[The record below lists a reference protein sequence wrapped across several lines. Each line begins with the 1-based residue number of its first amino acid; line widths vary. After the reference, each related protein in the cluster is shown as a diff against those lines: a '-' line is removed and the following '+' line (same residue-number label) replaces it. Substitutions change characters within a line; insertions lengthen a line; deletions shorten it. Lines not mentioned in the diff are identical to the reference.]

1 MFSNEYPIASA
12 FIDQLEEFFDVSHLI
27 SHNSVDKTETLV
39 SRRGLQFSRSN
50 LPGYPQSALMT
61 ELLHKAFKSGADLV
75 VPLDFDEFLPF
86 ENRKTFENYLKE
98 CGEIDVLEFKWRNIF
113 PRNLGDPD
121 MFSKKFCFG
130 HEKSSFGKAFVF
142 KRAFEKNTDIKLSQG
157 NHSLISQNIVT
168 RISTHQLLHL
178 PIHSGEHFA
187 QKIIVGAAVIKEG
200 NLGNEGV
207 HWTNYSRKPIYSESE
222 LQLLAFDYGE
232 AICES
237 HEIEQSDFLFPYV
250 KSTYFDAAKSALD
263 SILGNWE
270 KIVKS
275 FKLAE

>member
-27 SHNSVDKTETLV
+27 SHNSVDKTETLI

-61 ELLHKAFKSGADLV
+61 ELLHRAFKSGADLV

-86 ENRKTFENYLKE
+86 ENRKTFESYLKE
-98 CGEIDVLEFKWRNIF
+98 RGDIDVLEFKWRNIF

-121 MFSKKFCFG
+121 MFSNNFYFG
-130 HEKSSFGKAFVF
+130 HEKSSFGKTFVF
-142 KRAFEKNTDIKLSQG
+142 KRALEKNASIKLSQG
-157 NHSLISQNIVT
+157 NHSLISQDIVKE
-168 RISTHQLLHL
+168 ISTHQLLHL
-178 PIHSGEHFA
+178 PIHSSEHFA
-187 QKIIVGAAVIKEG
+187 QKIIVGAAAIKEG
-200 NLGNEGV
+200 NLGNEGA
-207 HWTNYSRKPIYSESE
+207 HWTNYSQKPIYLESE

-232 AICES
+232 EICQS
-237 HEIEQSDFLFPYV
+237 HEIQQSDFLFPYV
-250 KSTYFDAAKSALD
+250 KNTYLEAASSALD

-270 KIVKS
+270 IIVKS

>member
-27 SHNSVDKTETLV
+27 SHNSFDKTEALV
-39 SRRGLQFSRSN
+39 NRRGLQFSQSN
-50 LPGYPQSALMT
+50 LPGYSQSALMT
-61 ELLHKAFKSGADLV
+61 ELLLIAFKSGADLV

-98 CGEIDVLEFKWRNIF
+98 CGDIDVLEFKWRNIF
-113 PRNLGDPD
+113 PRNLGNPE
-121 MFSKKFCFG
+121 MFSNKFYYG
-130 HEKSSFGKAFVF
+130 HEKSSFGKTLVF
-142 KRAFEKNTDIKLSQG
+142 KRAFEKNADIELSQG
-157 NHSLISQNIVT
+157 NHFLISQNIVKE
-168 RISTHQLLHL
+168 ISTHQLLHL

-187 QKIIVGAAVIKEG
+187 QKIIVGAAVVKEG

-207 HWTNYSRKPIYSESE
+207 HWANYSRKPIYPESE

-237 HEIEQSDFLFPYV
+237 HEIQQSEFLFPYV
-250 KSTYFDAAKSALD
+250 KSTYLEAAKSALD

-275 FKLAE
+275 F